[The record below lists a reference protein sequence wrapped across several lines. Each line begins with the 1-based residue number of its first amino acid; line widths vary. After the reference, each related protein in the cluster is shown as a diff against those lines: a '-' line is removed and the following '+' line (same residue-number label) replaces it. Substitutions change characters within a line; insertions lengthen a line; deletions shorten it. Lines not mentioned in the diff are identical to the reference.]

1 MLTTFEKFLPLPKA
15 QVLLTILRIFAV
27 AVAFER
33 FDTFDENRQNFRRAR
48 TASAR
53 ASLLP
58 ISRLIYAYIGL
69 TLAATPSA
77 QMKMYMPCVAV
88 CGLLTQTHAEL

>member
-1 MLTTFEKFLPLPKA
+1 MLASLKSQSAFDHFEDFC
-15 QVLLTILRIFAV
+15 RR
-27 AVAFER
+27 VAFER
-33 FDTFDENRQNFRRAR
+33 FDTFDENYRQNFRRAR
-48 TASAR
+48 TRAR
-53 ASLLP
+53 AREHHYTNFPLDLC
-58 ISRLIYAYIGL
+58 IEYIGL